1 PAMPARNR
9 YNLVVDDVADSR
21 VPLHNEEAY
30 QHGIYFQAKYVGS
43 LDVPR
48 PNSRME
54 IVAAMRRIRYEFKA
68 KNIKKKKV
76 SIVVSVDGVKVM
88 LRKKQKAKKRMDLG
102 REQDADHARS
112 HIQVSHTSQIFYV
125 SHDSQDLKIFS
136 YIARD
141 GSSNSFRCNVF
152 KSKKKTQAMR
162 IVRTVGQAFEVCHK
176 LSLQHAEQDADGQAD
191 GESDKS
197 TEEPSSQGR
206 KLTGAERGEE
216 EEDGK
221 HGGRQGGDDP
231 SAGTSLC
238 EKAVSEIL
246 QSLAELNVVKPG
258 QTIIMLLCGL
268 GSSRGT
274 GPRRPN
280 PWTKTLAIGTWNVH
294 QCMWHQDT
302 LGRRSMIDFVVISS
316 DLRPYVLDTRVKRGA
331 ELSTDHHLVVSWIRW
346 QRRKLGQTWQTQT
359 FRFRGRLGNIESE
372 WTMFSASIVDAA
384 VRLRSCGRKV
394 SGACRGVEPPKP
406 GGGHRKPSKP
416 QPGGPGGKN
425 WVWEEAMEEDYRS
438 ASKRFFWQTVR
449 RLLRRGK
456 QYSANTV
463 YSVGGELLT
472 STGDIVGR
480 WKKYFED
487 LLNPTDLPSNE
498 EAEAGDSEVDSSITQ
513 AEVTEV
519 VRKLLMGITLLSL
532 PGKVYARVLER
543 RIRPIVDP
551 RIQEEQC
558 GFRPGRGTLDQLY
571 NPPQGFLGVAS
582 SQGPEG
588 VRFGN
593 HRISSLLFADDVVL
607 MASSSPGPSACTGA
621 DLDRRSLFTV
631 TSQGITPRSPCSQS
645 LTPLASQHYLQFLQQ
660 QLQQQQQHTQVAVA
674 QVQLLKDQMAAE
686 TAARMEAQARVHQ
699 LLLQN
704 RDLLQHL
711 ALLVKQL
718 KELENRS
725 PKSTQPGQP
734 QQEPQANGHNDQ
746 QLLSSRISTSA
757 KPLTLNLKNHYSQ
770 ALDQLITSTPA
781 WPLQTSPLSP
791 TQVDC
796 AESYLNLL
804 NLENSTKPDAPVNG
818 ELDPFIRANGTAD
831 SKESSCN
838 EIVPFTLRNSA
849 NLDEKFKQT
858 IPKLDPP
865 PPSMNRK
872 RASRTFS
879 PGSEVTAVSAPG
891 EVTANDVAPS
901 RSSSLSFPD
910 ITPSSLSSADFHSLS
925 NGESSSCSASEDSGV
940 RSETKSLLSPLRDD
954 DDLFGDRGMFLT
966 ASSGCDSP
974 LEERCGGVLSCS
986 EVYHAET
993 PVLVPHSNTC
1003 EHPLPFS
1010 SPMNDTCL
1018 HISFSEEELLES
1030 SQEDPNIPQRS

>member
-1 PAMPARNR
+1 MPARNR
-9 YNLVVDDVADSR
+9 YNLVDDLADSR

-30 QHGIYFQAKYVGS
+30 QHGISFQAKYVGS

-88 LRKKQKAKKRMDLG
+88 LRKKQKRKEWTWDESKMMIM
-102 REQDADHARS
+102 QDPIYR
-112 HIQVSHTSQIFYV
+112 IFYV

-197 TEEPSSQGR
+197 SEEPSSHGR

-221 HGGRQGGDDP
+221 QGGRRGGDDP

-258 QTIIMLLCGL
+258 QTII
-268 GSSRGT
+268 
-274 GPRRPN
+274 
-280 PWTKTLAIGTWNVH
+280 
-294 QCMWHQDT
+294 
-302 LGRRSMIDFVVISS
+302 DF
-316 DLRPYVLDTRVKRGA
+316 
-331 ELSTDHHLVVSWIRW
+331 
-346 QRRKLGQTWQTQT
+346 
-359 FRFRGRLGNIESE
+359 
-372 WTMFSASIVDAA
+372 
-384 VRLRSCGRKV
+384 
-394 SGACRGVEPPKP
+394 
-406 GGGHRKPSKP
+406 
-416 QPGGPGGKN
+416 
-425 WVWEEAMEEDYRS
+425 
-438 ASKRFFWQTVR
+438 
-449 RLLRRGK
+449 
-456 QYSANTV
+456 
-463 YSVGGELLT
+463 
-472 STGDIVGR
+472 
-480 WKKYFED
+480 
-487 LLNPTDLPSNE
+487 
-498 EAEAGDSEVDSSITQ
+498 
-513 AEVTEV
+513 
-519 VRKLLMGITLLSL
+519 
-532 PGKVYARVLER
+532 
-543 RIRPIVDP
+543 
-551 RIQEEQC
+551 
-558 GFRPGRGTLDQLY
+558 
-571 NPPQGFLGVAS
+571 
-582 SQGPEG
+582 
-588 VRFGN
+588 
-593 HRISSLLFADDVVL
+593 
-607 MASSSPGPSACTGA
+607 
-621 DLDRRSLFTV
+621 DRRSLFTV
-631 TSQGITPRSPCSQS
+631 TPQGVTPSSPCSRS
-645 LTPLASQHYLQFLQQ
+645 LTPLASQHYLQLLQQ

-711 ALLVKQL
+711 ALLVQQL
-718 KELENRS
+718 KELETRS
-725 PKSTQPGQP
+725 PKTSHPGQP
-734 QQEPQANGHNDQ
+734 EPQANGHNGQ
-746 QLLSSRISTSA
+746 QSKSLSLSLR
-757 KPLTLNLKNHYSQ
+757 NHYSRT
-770 ALDQLITSTPA
+770 LDQLITSTPS

-804 NLENSTKPDAPVNG
+804 NLENSTKPEAPVHG
-818 ELDPFIRANGTAD
+818 DPDAFIRTNGTAED
-831 SKESSCN
+831 NKENSMSN
-838 EIVPFTLRNSA
+838 EIVPLTLRNSA
-849 NLDEKFKQT
+849 NMDEKCQQM

-872 RASRTFS
+872 RASRTLS
-879 PGSEVTAVSAPG
+879 PGSDIAAAVAAAAAG
-891 EVTANDVAPS
+891 DAMANDAAPS

-910 ITPSSLSSADFHSLS
+910 MTPSSLSSADFHSLS

-940 RSETKSLLSPLRDD
+940 RSETKSLVSPLRDD
-954 DDLFGDRGMFLT
+954 DDPFGERGTFLT

-974 LEERCGGVLSCS
+974 LEERCEAVPSPS
-986 EVYHAET
+986 EPRTRVS
-993 PVLVPHSNTC
+993 HSDTF

-1010 SPMNDTCL
+1010 SAMNDTCL
-1018 HISFSEEELLES
+1018 HISFSEDELLES
-1030 SQEDPNIPQRS
+1030 SQEEPNVPQRS

>member
-1 PAMPARNR
+1 MPARNR
-9 YNLVVDDVADSR
+9 YNLVDDVADSR

-88 LRKKQKAKKRMDLG
+88 LRKKQKRKEWTWDESKMLIMHDPIYR
-102 REQDADHARS
+102 
-112 HIQVSHTSQIFYV
+112 IFYV

-197 TEEPSSQGR
+197 TEEPSSKGR
-206 KLTGAERGEE
+206 QLTGAEQGEE
-216 EEDGK
+216 GDGK
-221 HGGRQGGDDP
+221 HGARQGGGDP

-258 QTIIMLLCGL
+258 QTII
-268 GSSRGT
+268 
-274 GPRRPN
+274 
-280 PWTKTLAIGTWNVH
+280 
-294 QCMWHQDT
+294 
-302 LGRRSMIDFVVISS
+302 DF
-316 DLRPYVLDTRVKRGA
+316 
-331 ELSTDHHLVVSWIRW
+331 
-346 QRRKLGQTWQTQT
+346 
-359 FRFRGRLGNIESE
+359 
-372 WTMFSASIVDAA
+372 
-384 VRLRSCGRKV
+384 
-394 SGACRGVEPPKP
+394 
-406 GGGHRKPSKP
+406 
-416 QPGGPGGKN
+416 
-425 WVWEEAMEEDYRS
+425 
-438 ASKRFFWQTVR
+438 
-449 RLLRRGK
+449 
-456 QYSANTV
+456 
-463 YSVGGELLT
+463 
-472 STGDIVGR
+472 
-480 WKKYFED
+480 
-487 LLNPTDLPSNE
+487 
-498 EAEAGDSEVDSSITQ
+498 
-513 AEVTEV
+513 
-519 VRKLLMGITLLSL
+519 
-532 PGKVYARVLER
+532 
-543 RIRPIVDP
+543 
-551 RIQEEQC
+551 
-558 GFRPGRGTLDQLY
+558 
-571 NPPQGFLGVAS
+571 
-582 SQGPEG
+582 
-588 VRFGN
+588 
-593 HRISSLLFADDVVL
+593 
-607 MASSSPGPSACTGA
+607 
-621 DLDRRSLFTV
+621 DRRSLFTV
-631 TSQGITPRSPCSQS
+631 TSQGVTPSSPCSPS
-645 LTPLASQHYLQFLQQ
+645 LTPLASQHYLQLLQQ

-711 ALLVKQL
+711 ALLVQQL
-718 KELENRS
+718 KELEAHS
-725 PKSTQPGQP
+725 PSTTQPGQP
-734 QQEPQANGHNDQ
+734 QHEPQANGHNGQ
-746 QLLSSRISTSA
+746 QSSVPTSA
-757 KPLTLNLKNHYSQ
+757 KSLSLNLKNHYRQS
-770 ALDQLITSTPA
+770 LDHLITSTPA

-804 NLENSTKPDAPVNG
+804 NLENSTKPAASVNG
-818 ELDPFIRANGTAD
+818 DLDSFIRANGTAD
-831 SKESSCN
+831 SKERSCN
-838 EIVPFTLRNSA
+838 EIVPFTSRNSA
-849 NLDEKFKQT
+849 NMDEKSKQT

-865 PPSMNRK
+865 PPSLNRK
-872 RASRTFS
+872 RASRTLS
-879 PGSEVTAVSAPG
+879 PGSEVTAVPAPG
-891 EVTANDVAPS
+891 EVTSNDAAPS

-954 DDLFGDRGMFLT
+954 DDLFGDRGTFLT

-974 LEERCGGVLSCS
+974 LEERAEAVLSPTESCP
-986 EVYHAET
+986 AEPPT
-993 PVLVPHSNTC
+993 LTSHSDTY

-1010 SPMNDTCL
+1010 SPVNDTCL
-1018 HISFSEEELLES
+1018 HISFSEDELLES
-1030 SQEDPNIPQRS
+1030 SQEDPNVPQRS

>member
-1 PAMPARNR
+1 MPARNR
-9 YNLVVDDVADSR
+9 YNLVDDLADSR

-30 QHGIYFQAKYVGS
+30 QHGINFQAKYVGS

-88 LRKKQKAKKRMDLG
+88 LRKKQKRKEWTWDESKMMIM
-102 REQDADHARS
+102 QDPIYR
-112 HIQVSHTSQIFYV
+112 IFYV

-206 KLTGAERGEE
+206 KLTGAEQGEE
-216 EEDGK
+216 EEDSK
-221 HGGRQGGDDP
+221 RGGRQAGGNS
-231 SAGTSLC
+231 SAGASLS
-238 EKAVSEIL
+238 EKAVGEIL

-258 QTIIMLLCGL
+258 QTII
-268 GSSRGT
+268 
-274 GPRRPN
+274 
-280 PWTKTLAIGTWNVH
+280 
-294 QCMWHQDT
+294 
-302 LGRRSMIDFVVISS
+302 DF
-316 DLRPYVLDTRVKRGA
+316 
-331 ELSTDHHLVVSWIRW
+331 
-346 QRRKLGQTWQTQT
+346 
-359 FRFRGRLGNIESE
+359 
-372 WTMFSASIVDAA
+372 
-384 VRLRSCGRKV
+384 
-394 SGACRGVEPPKP
+394 
-406 GGGHRKPSKP
+406 
-416 QPGGPGGKN
+416 
-425 WVWEEAMEEDYRS
+425 
-438 ASKRFFWQTVR
+438 
-449 RLLRRGK
+449 
-456 QYSANTV
+456 
-463 YSVGGELLT
+463 
-472 STGDIVGR
+472 
-480 WKKYFED
+480 
-487 LLNPTDLPSNE
+487 
-498 EAEAGDSEVDSSITQ
+498 
-513 AEVTEV
+513 
-519 VRKLLMGITLLSL
+519 
-532 PGKVYARVLER
+532 
-543 RIRPIVDP
+543 
-551 RIQEEQC
+551 
-558 GFRPGRGTLDQLY
+558 
-571 NPPQGFLGVAS
+571 
-582 SQGPEG
+582 
-588 VRFGN
+588 
-593 HRISSLLFADDVVL
+593 
-607 MASSSPGPSACTGA
+607 
-621 DLDRRSLFTV
+621 DRRSLFTV
-631 TSQGITPRSPCSQS
+631 TPQGVTPSSPCSQS
-645 LTPLASQHYLQFLQQ
+645 LTPLASQHYLQLLQQ

-711 ALLVKQL
+711 ALLVQQL
-718 KELENRS
+718 KELEAHS
-725 PKSTQPGQP
+725 PKTAQAGQP
-734 QQEPQANGHNDQ
+734 QQEPQANRHNGVQ
-746 QLLSSRISTSA
+746 PSCASVSTTTKSLS
-757 KPLTLNLKNHYSQ
+757 LNLKNHHSQ
-770 ALDQLITSTPA
+770 TLNQLITSTPA

-804 NLENSTKPDAPVNG
+804 NLENSTKPDASVNAD
-818 ELDPFIRANGTAD
+818 LDPFIRANGTAD
-831 SKESSCN
+831 NKESPSN
-838 EIVPFTLRNSA
+838 EIVPFTSMNSA
-849 NLDEKFKQT
+849 SMDEKCKQM

-872 RASRTFS
+872 RASRTLS
-879 PGSEVTAVSAPG
+879 PGSDITAVPTPG
-891 EVTANDVAPS
+891 EVTANDGAPS

-910 ITPSSLSSADFHSLS
+910 VTPSSLSSADFHSLS

-954 DDLFGDRGMFLT
+954 DDLFGDRGTFLT

-974 LEERCGGVLSCS
+974 LEERCEAVLSS
-986 EVYHAET
+986 FKSYPAEA
-993 PVLVPHSNTC
+993 PAY

-1018 HISFSEEELLES
+1018 HISFSEDELLES
-1030 SQEDPNIPQRS
+1030 SQEEPHVPQRS